1 MWLESVR
8 RSMFLRGLSAER
20 ARGSF
25 PVTWT
30 ASVWKRALAAWAMA
44 ASSAMGWM
52 TPVSLFANMMLTSLV
67 LGRMAALRAAGSM
80 RASGGGGRKV
90 ASAFRVASDSAAWRR
105 AGWSVGVGR
114 KGGGA
119 GGELG
124 GGEPERGGVG
134 VSV

>member
-30 ASVWKRALAAWAMA
+30 ASVWKRAPAAWAMA

-52 TPVSLFANMMLTSLV
+52 TPVSLFAYMMLTSLV
-67 LGRMAALRAAGSM
+67 LGRMAALRAAGAM
-80 RASGGGGRKV
+80 RALGVEGGEGGTTV
-90 ASAFRVASDSAAWRR
+90 CL
-105 AGWSVGVGR
+105 
-114 KGGGA
+114 A
-119 GGELG
+119 GGHG
-124 GGEPERGGVG
+124 AVRAAG
-134 VSV
+134 